1 MKKPARICITLGMLA
16 AAIGVGCTFMQNVGH
31 SIGGPVEGFING
43 MSEAHDAKRLGPGDE
58 DELGKSVAILVT
70 NRYPPSNDEQL
81 VRYVNLVG
89 YALASCSRKPDGY
102 YAFGV
107 LDTDDIDAYSGPNGY
122 VMITRGAIASM
133 TDEAQLA
140 GVLAH
145 ELTHV
150 IDQHGLESARLAAEK
165 AGYMDAAKSLLH
177 SADATRFIDSGI
189 DAVVRNG
196 YDKPQETAAD
206 SGAVDLLIATG
217 YDPRSYANYLAYL
230 IALQEFAPHGGQ
242 PSRLMTKIMSTHP
255 DIPDRYQAVL
265 KLIATHGGGGGA
277 TLGDRFKTMTKE
289 LHVAS

>member
-1 MKKPARICITLGMLA
+1 MKKLPFICIGVGALA

-43 MSEAHDAKRLGPGDE
+43 MSEAHDARRLGPGDE

-70 NRYPPSNDEQL
+70 NKYPPSTDQDL

-89 YALASCSRKPDGY
+89 YTLVSCSRKPDGY

-122 VMITRGAIASM
+122 VMITRGAVASM
-133 TDEAQLA
+133 SDEAQLA

-150 IDQHGLESARLAAEK
+150 IDQHGLESARVAAEK

-206 SGAVDLLIATG
+206 AGAVDLLIATG
-217 YDPRSYANYLAYL
+217 YDPRSYANYLAHL
-230 IALQEFAPHGGQ
+230 AALQQAAPQGGQ
-242 PSRLMTKIMSTHP
+242 AATAMNKIMSTHP

-265 KLIATHGGGGGA
+265 KLIAAHGGAGGA
-277 TLGDRFKTMTKE
+277 TLGDRFRTMTKE